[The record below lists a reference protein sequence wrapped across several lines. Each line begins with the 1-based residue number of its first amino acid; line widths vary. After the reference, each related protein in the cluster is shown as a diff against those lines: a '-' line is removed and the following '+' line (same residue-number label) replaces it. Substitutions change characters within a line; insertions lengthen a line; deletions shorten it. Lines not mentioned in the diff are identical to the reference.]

1 MSKVRIQDDL
11 HTLADCF
18 TPVYLLNA
26 TVSLLMLSDGTPWR
40 PIIHSEDIL
49 RASFAALKGA
59 CDAVHDEAINV
70 VAASENYQ
78 FADIPHR
85 ASWRRPTVRR
95 S

>member
-1 MSKVRIQDDL
+1 
-11 HTLADCF
+11 
-18 TPVYLLNA
+18 LLGA
-26 TVSLLMLSDGTPWR
+26 FR
-40 PIIHSEDIL
+40 L
-49 RASFAALKGA
+49 RAFFAALKGA